1 MKYWW
6 RRWRW
11 RKIDYSFES
20 YSGSGSDLEEL
31 GDDEEDDD
39 SDLSEGGGEEVLGD
53 FISDEDDSEDVY
65 IESELDNESGNNG
78 LLFNS
83 VFFVING
90 KCYENEMLLKLMEKL
105 FSY

>member
-1 MKYWW
+1 M
-6 RRWRW
+6 
-11 RKIDYSFES
+11 D
-20 YSGSGSDLEEL
+20 
-31 GDDEEDDD
+31 
-39 SDLSEGGGEEVLGD
+39 EVLGD

-105 FSY
+105 FSYQIVQNKMVFKVGLMGYNGVLVGKMFRLDFISDVSDVEMGK

>member
-1 MKYWW
+1 M
-6 RRWRW
+6 
-11 RKIDYSFES
+11 D
-20 YSGSGSDLEEL
+20 
-31 GDDEEDDD
+31 
-39 SDLSEGGGEEVLGD
+39 EVLGD

-105 FSY
+105 FSYQIVQNKMVFKVGLMGYNGVLVGKMFRLDLISDVSDVEMGK

>member
-1 MKYWW
+1 M
-6 RRWRW
+6 
-11 RKIDYSFES
+11 D
-20 YSGSGSDLEEL
+20 
-31 GDDEEDDD
+31 
-39 SDLSEGGGEEVLGD
+39 EVLGD
-53 FISDEDDSEDVY
+53 FIIDEDDSEDVY

-105 FSY
+105 FSYQIVQNKMVFKVGLMGYNGVLVGKMFRLDFISDVSDVEMGK

>member
-1 MKYWW
+1 M
-6 RRWRW
+6 
-11 RKIDYSFES
+11 D
-20 YSGSGSDLEEL
+20 
-31 GDDEEDDD
+31 
-39 SDLSEGGGEEVLGD
+39 EVLGD

-105 FSY
+105 FSYQIVQNKMVFKVGLLGYNGVLVGKMFRLDLISDVSDVEMGK

>member
-1 MKYWW
+1 M
-6 RRWRW
+6 
-11 RKIDYSFES
+11 D
-20 YSGSGSDLEEL
+20 
-31 GDDEEDDD
+31 
-39 SDLSEGGGEEVLGD
+39 EVLGD

-105 FSY
+105 FSYQIVQNKMVFKVGLMGYNGVLVGKMFRLDLISDVSDVEIGK

>member
-1 MKYWW
+1 M
-6 RRWRW
+6 
-11 RKIDYSFES
+11 D
-20 YSGSGSDLEEL
+20 
-31 GDDEEDDD
+31 
-39 SDLSEGGGEEVLGD
+39 EVLGD

-105 FSY
+105 FSYQIVQNKMVFKVGLLGYNGVLVGKMFRLDLISDVSDVEIGK